1 MANVLLIIDPSKIPL
16 MDSIREYI
24 NQKRQDYTIQ
34 YLTVTTPG
42 TSQQSVWQK
51 PAPVTLFENIDQVW
65 ALLPGD
71 IQSANLDIVSILT
84 YASEHLLEVR
94 VYCGVHELMENIPL
108 ETSLNVQ
115 QLSESPVSPRALT
128 IDELSHRFI
137 VYQEPTKPT
146 NGKIKTIIYKAHSL
160 LVKMIHPIRVAI
172 IPSGSKREDA
182 YYRFRLFL
190 RKALFYIPENL
201 WRLASIKDYFRW
213 HFYSFSGSIRWR
225 ARSAVDTIRWWFTA
239 LGDILRWQFTALGDI
254 LRWQF
259 YRASHI
265 FIDQLWRL
273 ETVGDF
279 IRWRSNATLNT
290 LEWYFKS
297 ALDVIEWQFYKFSQ
311 IFSRQSDKV
320 DTSSKKAYI
329 AHKRV
334 KPEFAPFQAR
344 SKPENDLAQIREKP
358 SFENAP
364 RNTFIARQM
373 DIPRGYRRR
382 SMIMPRWWTTIKDTS
397 IYDQLDAFWE
407 KHPDCDEHVI
417 YITSTSLRQDPNSR
431 SARIAK
437 AIQAQGCSLV
447 YAYFRFSNQDLQQVG
462 ENPDGIFMLPID
474 RLWARPDRVFYN
486 PHAPSVGKRRIL
498 IDFPHPS
505 LFRILAI
512 ARQMGWSLIY
522 EPADNW
528 SILQQRGLAYWYC
541 SWFEHY
547 LSLNVDCDSSI
558 NPIWEDRMP
567 DKTLDKLE
575 KEMAPDPKSS
585 KPMLEVLIP
594 DWWSHSQRDEE
605 AFAGLTKFINQQN
618 KKPGCVVIFS
628 GVLFTKS
635 EGQRATW
642 LTRAFNQMGIPVIFT
657 YFRFG
662 GQDKA
667 TQDPNFPMVYQFPID
682 QLWAF
687 PEQFLN
693 TIRPL
698 QGQKLF
704 LMEFP
709 HPALIRLIHLFQ
721 CHGWSTVYEIID
733 DWREFKKVGQ
743 ADWYFDHV
751 DAYIHHASQHI
762 SATSEALV
770 EHAEVM
776 SGRKVHLIQNAFE
789 AGSLPISSTPRDLPR
804 GRITIG
810 YFGHLTSSWF
820 DWDLLVGVA
829 RRHPEW
835 IFHVIGYGY
844 DAKLTLPDNI
854 LLLGKIA
861 HDDLPHFAANWD
873 VAMIPFKTSRLS
885 RGVNPIKVYEYLELH
900 LPVVTCGMPHLSQM
914 PFVHNVESMEEFEKQ
929 ILQAAETQPDQQ
941 IISAFLE
948 KNTWTY
954 RAECLLNLSE
964 TVEVT
969 K

>member
-1 MANVLLIIDPSKIPL
+1 MQKIILVIDPSRMPL
-16 MDSIREYI
+16 LESIRDFLH
-24 NQKRQDYTIQ
+24 QKRDVYAIQLVTIS
-34 YLTVTTPG
+34 TPSTMTSSAWEKTTPD
-42 TSQQSVWQK
+42 QNIW
-51 PAPVTLFENIDQVW
+51 EDIDQVW
-65 ALLPGD
+65 AIIPADSQTVHPFIKVLL
-71 IQSANLDIVSILT
+71 
-84 YASEHLLEVR
+84 SEAIHQMPCAPLVFT
-94 VYCGVHELMENIPL
+94 GMHELIENQPVNLALME
-108 ETSLNVQ
+108 Q
-115 QLSESPVSPRALT
+115 QTNLGAVNLQSGLSDHIL
-128 IDELSHRFI
+128 I
-137 VYQEPTKPT
+137 YQEPVNTGHA
-146 NGKIKTIIYKAHSL
+146 NIKTIIASLHSH
-160 LVKMIHPIRVAI
+160 LVKFIHPIRLAV
-172 IPSGSKREDA
+172 IPQGSSREEA
-182 YYRFRLFL
+182 YYRIRLFL
-190 RKALFYIPENL
+190 RKAFYYLPENM
-201 WRLASIKDYFRW
+201 WRLSSLKDIIYWNLVSPQMTLVTDTYLQR
-213 HFYSFSGSIRWR
+213 SGR
-225 ARSAVDTIRWWFTA
+225 TPGF
-239 LGDILRWQFTALGDI
+239 
-254 LRWQF
+254 
-259 YRASHI
+259 
-265 FIDQLWRL
+265 
-273 ETVGDF
+273 
-279 IRWRSNATLNT
+279 
-290 LEWYFKS
+290 
-297 ALDVIEWQFYKFSQ
+297 
-311 IFSRQSDKV
+311 
-320 DTSSKKAYI
+320 
-329 AHKRV
+329 
-334 KPEFAPFQAR
+334 
-344 SKPENDLAQIREKP
+344 
-358 SFENAP
+358 
-364 RNTFIARQM
+364 
-373 DIPRGYRRR
+373 RRR
-382 SMIMPRWWTTIKDTS
+382 SMIMPGWWSKLKS
-397 IYDQLDAFWE
+397 PYVYDQLDAYWE
-407 KHPDCDEHVI
+407 KHKDRQEHVI
-417 YITSTSLRQDPNSR
+417 YITSSSPQQSPNSH
-431 SARIAK
+431 SARIGQ
-437 AIQAQGCSLV
+437 AIQNQGASLIHV
-447 YAYFRFSNQDLQQVG
+447 YYRFSSRDSQKEG
-462 ENPDGIFMLPID
+462 ETNEGFQLPLD
-474 RLWARPDRVFYN
+474 RLWAHPDRIFYT
-486 PHAPSVGKRRIL
+486 PHAPRTGKRRIL

-505 LFRILAI
+505 LFRVLSM
-512 ARQMGWSLIY
+512 ARQMGWSILY
-522 EPADNW
+522 EPTDDWAL
-528 SILQQRGLAYWYC
+528 LQKRGLARWYC
-541 SWFEHY
+541 PWFEY
-547 LSLNVDCDSSI
+547 FLALNADYDSSL
-558 NPIWEDRMP
+558 NPIWEEKDSTSTIR
-567 DKTLDKLE
+567 KLE
-575 KEMAPDPKSS
+575 KVISTHRQGKGSIQETILP
-585 KPMLEVLIP
+585 E
-594 DWWSHSQRDEE
+594 WWNH
-605 AFAGLTKFINQQN
+605 LTKDETAFTELADFVINQQAT
-618 KKPGCVVIFS
+618 PGCVVIFS